1 MMKWILLIAIS
12 LNIIATHTQAKPAR
26 ERGSAAV
33 SYVRPTSFPSRFN
46 HRKPVQSLSNPLSW
60 NDVSNGLQRVMG
72 TIGDAITENRLY
84 GSLSALAKVTKD
96 NVVAGMQ
103 KIGDISS
110 RISGYLVA
118 KGTELSNSSFG
129 VIKVAM
135 NSTAVESNKKINTW
149 QSGFMKAREQHIQKM
164 RENEIEDAVSSGI
177 QVIELET
184 VTHDEPAPPPAVSE
198 PAEIEP
204 VLQIEQEPVEAI
216 EVQDIQIPVEL
227 PALVESPAIE
237 QSLEETFVPERKEP
251 EAVHIVEPESKP
263 SPVQEQPEPV
273 VSITPVAPSVEI
285 KRDQEKLPVLQEES
299 KTILEKEV
307 YQPVRKK
314 RRPVVDPQYIDL
326 FDVQSEFAHP
336 SPSANY
342 QPSPFMSG
350 PQPMPAH
357 QQQVPVMQQQP
368 MPFAAAHMYQ
378 ANHNQLSN
386 AAMQMHSSAMAMQM
400 QAANLMAQSQQQYM
414 PWQQSQQVP
423 TQLPTMREDHTKQ
436 EKTTLGMQAIQ
447 QVINAGKGAVQ
458 QLLLVLDHE
467 FDLLEHLLAGNTGRR
482 VDDALRERNNAI
494 KNSNQA
500 VVTAYDRLME
510 LATTYGNDDDIGGRL
525 YHYCVRK
532 SKRAAKSPMI
542 SPAKKK
548 FLLHMMCVLERYY
561 EIIEKMQR
569 VANLNY

>member
-1 MMKWILLIAIS
+1 MMKRILLIIIS
-12 LNIIATHTQAKPAR
+12 LNIIATHTQTKPAR
-26 ERGSAAV
+26 EHGSAAV
-33 SYVRPTSFPSRFN
+33 SYVHPTSFSSRFN
-46 HRKPVQSLSNPLSW
+46 HRKPAQSLSNPLSW
-60 NDVSNGLQRVMG
+60 NDVSNGLQQVMG
-72 TIGDAITENRLY
+72 TIRDAIIDKRLY
-84 GSLSALAKVTKD
+84 GPLSALAHATKD

-118 KGTELSNSSFG
+118 KGTELVNSSSG
-129 VIKVAM
+129 VIKVVM
-135 NSTAVESNKKINTW
+135 NTTTVGSNKKINAW
-149 QSGFMKAREQHIQKM
+149 QSGFMKAREQHAQKM
-164 RENEIEDAVSSGI
+164 REKEIEAAASTGI

-184 VTHDEPAPPPAVSE
+184 VMSDEPVPPPVVSE
-198 PAEIEP
+198 PAEVEP
-204 VLQIEQEPVEAI
+204 VLQIEQEP
-216 EVQDIQIPVEL
+216 
-227 PALVESPAIE
+227 
-237 QSLEETFVPERKEP
+237 
-251 EAVHIVEPESKP
+251 EAVRIVEPESKP
-263 SPVQEQPEPV
+263 SPEQEQPEPMPIQEIKEIAPLPKPV
-273 VSITPVAPSVEI
+273 MVKEPVSTTPVAPSVEI
-285 KRDQEKLPVLQEES
+285 KRDQAKLPVLQEES

-314 RRPVVDPQYIDL
+314 RSPVVDPQDIDL

-350 PQPMPAH
+350 SQPMPVY
-357 QQQVPVMQQQP
+357 QQQIPVMQQP
-368 MPFAAAHMYQ
+368 MQFATAPVYQ
-378 ANHNQLSN
+378 ANQNQLSN
-386 AAMQMHSSAMAMQM
+386 VAMQMHSSAMAMQM
-400 QAANLMAQSQQQYM
+400 QAANLMAQAQQQPYM

-423 TQLPTMREDHTKQ
+423 TQLPTMRDHAKQ

-447 QVINAGKGAVQ
+447 QVINAGEGAVQ
-458 QLLLVLDHE
+458 QLLHILDLE
-467 FDLLEHLLAGNTGRR
+467 FDLLEHLLAGNTGQR
-482 VDDALRERNNAI
+482 VDSALRERNNAI
-494 KNSNQA
+494 KNSNPV
-500 VVTAYDRLME
+500 VVTAYDRLVE

-569 VANLNY
+569 VTNLNY